1 MAHTVKRVAVVAT
14 GTIGAS
20 WAAYFLA
27 RGLDVEAIDPSPGAE
42 QRLRDAVAAHWVAL
56 AQQGLASGQ
65 ARSACTFMCG
75 WKMHWRRPTL
85 CRRAG
90 PSGST
95 SRWTCSA
102 AWMQ

>member
-27 RGLDVEAIDPSPGAE
+27 RGLDVHATDPSPGAE

-56 AQQGLASGQ
+56 VVLPA
-65 ARSACTFMCG
+65 ARDAY
-75 WKMHWRRPTL
+75 RPQ
-85 CRRAG
+85 
-90 PSGST
+90 P
-95 SRWTCSA
+95 
-102 AWMQ
+102 